1 MSAISIVCNDLTS
14 GARNAS
20 VRLASGKIIEIP
32 YDEIMELIEEQRTC
46 RRITWPKSEH
56 FPRSHSDPG
65 RTHLRPAEA
74 PSAQIGRRQDLEM
87 VTPEVLA
94 KSASRN
100 VVALKN
106 ARMGWVTRWT
116 PTASSDEEPG
126 RLMVVN
132 FFPAATTRRRRCL
145 ST

>member
-1 MSAISIVCNDLTS
+1 MCDILWT
-14 GARNAS
+14 
-20 VRLASGKIIEIP
+20 
-32 YDEIMELIEEQRTC
+32 TW

-56 FPRSHSDPG
+56 FPRFRSDPG

-106 ARMGWVTRWT
+106 GMGHQVDADGKLRRGTWQVDGGQLF
-116 PTASSDEEPG
+116 PGCNDAAASAH
-126 RLMVVN
+126 R
-132 FFPAATTRRRRCL
+132 
-145 ST
+145 